1 MISTSCKVFEEP
13 SMSCLSVIFSDVG
26 DILLITFEEK
36 KFLVTLL
43 LLCCTYQ
50 AILSFYV
57 GHRKTHTIEL
67 ILFFLLDSFFIYI
80 SNVFPFPG
88 LPFRTPLS
96 HPHLPRLLWG
106 CSLTHLLPS
115 SPPGIP
121 LQRGIEHPQA
131 WGPLLPLMSNKA
143 IFCHICGQSH
153 GSLHVYALENLPFYI
168 PCYSVTAPVMVHL
181 HITLS
186 GLGIA

>member
-88 LPFRTPLS
+88 LPFRTLLS
-96 HPHLPRLLWG
+96 HPTSPASMRVAPHSPTHSHLPVLAFSYTGALNTLRPNG
-106 CSLTHLLPS
+106 CSS
-115 SPPGIP
+115 
-121 LQRGIEHPQA
+121 QQVHP
-131 WGPLLPLMSNKA
+131 M
-143 IFCHICGQSH
+143 
-153 GSLHVYALENLPFYI
+153 LH
-168 PCYSVTAPVMVHL
+168 M
-181 HITLS
+181 
-186 GLGIA
+186 